1 MYFFSYQNDNR
12 STLKPKKSW
21 HFRKRGQQNYKKKK
35 VERRNFSDLL
45 HKMIKG
51 DIDNEEFEI
60 IKQITNFT
68 KVEKNN
74 LRKRNGSAKT
84 LNQRHQR
91 RKTLENLSGN
101 QVGPFFTD
109 FFKNNKSNS
118 LKLIFTL
125 V

>member
-12 STLKPKKSW
+12 STLKPKKRW

-60 IKQITNFT
+60 IKQITNFS
-68 KVEKNN
+68 KVEKNY

-91 RKTLENLSGN
+91 RKTFRKPVGKSGWT
-101 QVGPFFTD
+101 VFHRPF
-109 FFKNNKSNS
+109 
-118 LKLIFTL
+118 
-125 V
+125 